1 MIPSHLSSITL
12 SLPTQSAETVAHGI
26 QQGWVDASHPP
37 LFAANGDAYFLLLPV
52 EDGERGAFKQV
63 VMVNASVRKKLVEY
77 QPAKHNVCVCV
88 CVLTGLSQTVG
99 SCHVI

>member
-1 MIPSHLSSITL
+1 M
-12 SLPTQSAETVAHGI
+12 AHGI

-63 VMVNASVRKKLVEY
+63 VMVNASVSATPRPL
-77 QPAKHNVCVCV
+77 
-88 CVLTGLSQTVG
+88 GIFMTVRQDSLLG
-99 SCHVI
+99 PHKNMEHRLM